1 MSAAEELITA
11 DSPIGRLE
19 SLVDPGTLHL
29 LRTAVGDG
37 VVGGSG
43 RVDGRPVFGWAQDGR
58 FRGGSL
64 GSSGGE
70 TITRVFALAERAGAP
85 VVCFPESGGA
95 RVQEGVGAL
104 TAYGAIFRAEAT
116 ARVPVISVVAG
127 ACAGG
132 AAYGAAVGDLTIS
145 AGDDVKLFLTGPRV
159 VQEITREDVSAV
171 ELGGVKVQSANG
183 VIHLAAG
190 DGREALELAR
200 QVLGFLPSRLGDR
213 PPYAAPREPAAGD
226 PGDVL
231 PPSPRQVYDV
241 RDVAARILDGGDLLE
256 LAPRWARNLVVGLGR
271 LQGMPVGVIANQPR
285 HLGGTLDVAAA
296 EKGAWFVE
304 WCDRMGLP
312 LAVLVDTPGFLPGTG
327 QERAGVIRYGAGFLR
342 AFARASVPRVTVTLR
357 QAFGGA
363 HIVMNSRDLGADLTM
378 AWSAARMGV
387 MGARQAVEVVGRRE
401 LAAGADRMAL
411 ETAYEIDQLDVRVSA
426 RGGYV
431 DEVIEPRET
440 RDRLV
445 QALGA
450 FAP

>member
-1 MSAAEELITA
+1 
-11 DSPIGRLE
+11 
-19 SLVDPGTLHL
+19 
-29 LRTAVGDG
+29 
-37 VVGGSG
+37 
-43 RVDGRPVFGWAQDGR
+43 
-58 FRGGSL
+58 SL
-64 GSSGGE
+64 GARGGE
-70 TITRVFALAERAGAP
+70 TIQRLFALADRAGAP

-95 RVQEGVGAL
+95 RVQEGVAAL

-132 AAYGAAVGDLTIS
+132 AAYGAAVGDLTIA

-159 VQEITREDVSAV
+159 VEEITRERVSAV
-171 ELGGVKVQSANG
+171 ELGGVRVQSANG
-183 VIHLAAG
+183 VIHLAAP
-190 DGREALELAR
+190 DGRAALDLAR
-200 QVLGFLPSRLGDR
+200 QVLGFLPGRLGD
-213 PPYAAPREPAAGD
+213 PAPWSAPREPLDGD
-226 PGDVL
+226 PGEVL

-241 RDVAARILDGGDLLE
+241 RDVCARVLDGGELLE

-271 LQGMPVGVIANQPR
+271 VEGMPVGVLANQPK

-327 QERAGVIRYGAGFLR
+327 QERAGVIRHGANFLR

-363 HIVMNSRDLGADLTM
+363 HIVMNSRDLGSDLTL

-426 RGGYV
+426 RDGWV
-431 DEVIEPRET
+431 DEVIEPAET
-440 RDRLV
+440 RARIA

-450 FAP
+450 FTP

>member
-1 MSAAEELITA
+1 MSAAEQIECA
-11 DSPIGRLE
+11 DTPIGRLE

-37 VVGGSG
+37 VVAGSG

-58 FRGGSL
+58 YRGGSL
-64 GSSGGE
+64 GARGGE
-70 TITRVFALAERAGAP
+70 TIQRVFALADRAGAP

-95 RVQEGVGAL
+95 RVQEGVAAL

-116 ARVPVISVVAG
+116 ARVPVISIVAG

-159 VQEITREDVSAV
+159 VEEITRERVSAV
-171 ELGGVKVQSANG
+171 ELGGVRVQSANG
-183 VIHLAAG
+183 VIHLAGA

-200 QVLGFLPSRLGDR
+200 RVLGFLPGRLGER
-213 PPYAAPREPAAGD
+213 PPVQEPRSPAPGD
-226 PGDVL
+226 PGEVL

-241 RDVAARILDGGDLLE
+241 RDVAHRILDDGELLE

-271 LQGMPVGVIANQPR
+271 VEGMPVGVIANQPK

-342 AFARASVPRVTVTLR
+342 AFARATVPRVTVTLR

-363 HIVMNSRDLGADLTM
+363 HIVMNSRDLGADLTL

-411 ETAYEIDQLDVRVSA
+411 EAAYEIEQLDVRVSA
-426 RGGYV
+426 RDGFV

-440 RDRLV
+440 RARIAH
-445 QALGA
+445 ALGA

>member
-1 MSAAEELITA
+1 MSAAEVLTTEQ
-11 DSPIGRLE
+11 SPIGRLE

-37 VVGGSG
+37 VVAASG
-43 RVDGRPVFGWAQDGR
+43 RIDGRPVFGWAQDGR
-58 FRGGSL
+58 YRGGSL
-64 GSSGGE
+64 GAAGGE
-70 TITRVFALAERAGAP
+70 TIQRVFALADRAGAP
-85 VVCFPESGGA
+85 VICFPESGGA
-95 RVQEGVGAL
+95 RVQEGVAAL

-132 AAYGAAVGDLTIS
+132 AAYGAAVGDLTIA

-159 VQEITREDVSAV
+159 VEEITREQVTAV

-190 DGREALELAR
+190 DGDDALQLVRE
-200 QVLGFLPSRLGDR
+200 VLGFLPRRIGERPASGNAR
-213 PPYAAPREPAAGD
+213 PPIGAD

-241 RDVAARILDGGDLLE
+241 REVARRIVDAGELLE
-256 LAPRWARNLVVGLGR
+256 LAPRWARNIVCGLAR
-271 LQGMPVGVIANQPR
+271 VEGMPIGVLANQPR

-296 EKGAWFVE
+296 EKGTWFVE
-304 WCDRMGLP
+304 WCERMGLP
-312 LAVLVDTPGFLPGTG
+312 IVVLVDTPGFLPGTG

-342 AFARASVPRVTVTLR
+342 AFARATVPRVTLTLR

-363 HIVMNSRDLGADLTM
+363 HIVMNSRDLGADLTV
-378 AWSAARMGV
+378 AWSHARVGV
-387 MGARQAVEVVGRRE
+387 MGAKQAVEVVGRRD

-411 ETAYEIDQLDVRVSA
+411 EAAYEIDQLDVRVSA
-426 RGGYV
+426 RDGYV
-431 DEVIEPRET
+431 DEVIEPRES
-440 RDRLV
+440 RERIA